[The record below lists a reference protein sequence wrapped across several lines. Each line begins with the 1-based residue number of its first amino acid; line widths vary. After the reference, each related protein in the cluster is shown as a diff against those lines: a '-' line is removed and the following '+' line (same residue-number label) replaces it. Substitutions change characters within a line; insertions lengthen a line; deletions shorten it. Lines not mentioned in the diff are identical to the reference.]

1 MPYNHPYELL
11 AQDTRLTHAE
21 VLAAAGKLPEA
32 RRMLAM
38 AEESIERDGL
48 AASGEVLRRVR
59 AVYATLGQESRA
71 SELLAAARASELLAA
86 AVAADQR
93 ALEVTTG
100 GDERAQLLFSLA
112 RTLAAQGSPGEAA
125 TTATTAHRTAVS
137 AIIRAEIERW
147 LSELHDDRSAR

>member
-48 AASGEVLRRVR
+48 AASGDVLRRVG
-59 AVYATLGQESRA
+59 AVYATLGQETRA
-71 SELLAAARASELLAA
+71 AELLAA

-147 LSELHDDRSAR
+147 LSELHDHRSAQ